1 MTKKLFYYQ
10 GSNALNQKQK
20 GSIIADTKQQ
30 AHFQLISRGLTHI
43 KLQQNW
49 QFGAKL
55 CSMNGLNDCFN
66 PLNLV

>member
-30 AHFQLISRGLTHI
+30 AHFQLIKPRAYSHQITT
-43 KLQQNW
+43 KLAIWGKAQKFRNQ
-49 QFGAKL
+49 
-55 CSMNGLNDCFN
+55 
-66 PLNLV
+66 

>member
-30 AHFQLISRGLTHI
+30 AYFQLISRGLTHI
-43 KLQQNW
+43 KLQQNC
-49 QFGAKL
+49 QFDG
-55 CSMNGLNDCFN
+55 
-66 PLNLV
+66 

>member
-30 AHFQLISRGLTHI
+30 AHFQLISCGQITT
-43 KLQQNW
+43 KLAIWGKAQKSRNQ
-49 QFGAKL
+49 
-55 CSMNGLNDCFN
+55 
-66 PLNLV
+66 

>member
-49 QFGAKL
+49 QLGAKPKN
-55 CSMNGLNDCFN
+55 S
-66 PLNLV
+66 